1 MARVEPQQVL
11 FDFTLGG
18 GLVAGAVVLAALFGG
33 VVAGV
38 VAALPLRLA
47 VSLGFLQVRTP
58 EAMDAAVRG
67 MLSAAVGYFAF
78 VGLFALLW
86 KSAGF
91 WPALGVGFVA
101 CVGVT
106 GLVAAVAG

>member
-1 MARVEPQQVL
+1 MARVEPREFL

-18 GLVAGAVVLAALFGG
+18 GLVAGAVALAAIFGG

-38 VAALPLRLA
+38 VAALPIRLA
-47 VSLGFLQVRTP
+47 VSLGFLQARTP

-67 MLSAAVGYFAF
+67 MLSAAVGYSAF

-86 KSAGF
+86 RPAGF
-91 WPALGVGFVA
+91 WPALGVGFGA
-101 CVGVT
+101 SVGVT
-106 GLVAAVAG
+106 AGVVALAG